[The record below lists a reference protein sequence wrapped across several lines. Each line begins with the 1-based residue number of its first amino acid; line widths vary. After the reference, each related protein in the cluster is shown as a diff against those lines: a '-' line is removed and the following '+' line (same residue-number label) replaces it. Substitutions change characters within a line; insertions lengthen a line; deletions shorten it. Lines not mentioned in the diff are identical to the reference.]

1 MIKTD
6 RYVQTEAAGMLY
18 RLIPVTEE
26 IIRCVIG
33 KEEIKGNDSLIIEKK
48 EYPAVEFAA
57 EENEEKLELK
67 TGKVLA
73 SLELSSGR
81 IEWKHADGTRWCIQ
95 DKADLT
101 KIDVVRYTT
110 GGEKPVINRVK
121 TVDGER
127 NFIQNLKPEKVRD
140 GYRAR
145 VFFDWKEEEEIHGL
159 GQAEEGIYNYRGH
172 NQYLYQHNMRI
183 PMPLFVSTEGYGV
196 LFDCCSLMT
205 FNDEGRESYLFL
217 DTVDQI
223 DYYFMGGNTMDG
235 IIHAYRYLTGK
246 AQMLPKWAYGY
257 IQSKEQYYT
266 SKELEE
272 IVRHYREIGVPLD
285 CVVQDWNTWDPG
297 NWGEK
302 ILDQSRYGDNKEC
315 MERIHEM
322 HAHSMVSVWPNMNA
336 GGKNHQEFFD
346 AGYLLYD
353 YATYDA
359 FNEKAREMYWKQAKE
374 GLFDQGFDSW
384 WCDSTEPFSGPDWG
398 GAVKREPWERFQ
410 LV

>member
-205 FNDEGRESYLFL
+205 FNDEGRESYLFWI
-217 DTVDQI
+217 QWI
-223 DYYFMGGNTMDG
+223 RS
-235 IIHAYRYLTGK
+235 IIISWAAIPWIELS
-246 AQMLPKWAYGY
+246 MLIA
-257 IQSKEQYYT
+257 I
-266 SKELEE
+266 
-272 IVRHYREIGVPLD
+272 
-285 CVVQDWNTWDPG
+285 
-297 NWGEK
+297 
-302 ILDQSRYGDNKEC
+302 
-315 MERIHEM
+315 
-322 HAHSMVSVWPNMNA
+322 
-336 GGKNHQEFFD
+336 
-346 AGYLLYD
+346 
-353 YATYDA
+353 
-359 FNEKAREMYWKQAKE
+359 
-374 GLFDQGFDSW
+374 
-384 WCDSTEPFSGPDWG
+384 
-398 GAVKREPWERFQ
+398 
-410 LV
+410 

>member
-57 EENEEKLELK
+57 EEHEEKLELK

-127 NFIQNLKPEKVRD
+127 NFIQNLKPEKVIVQ
-140 GYRAR
+140 GY
-145 VFFDWKEEEEIHGL
+145 F
-159 GQAEEGIYNYRGH
+159 
-172 NQYLYQHNMRI
+172 
-183 PMPLFVSTEGYGV
+183 S
-196 LFDCCSLMT
+196 
-205 FNDEGRESYLFL
+205 
-217 DTVDQI
+217 
-223 DYYFMGGNTMDG
+223 
-235 IIHAYRYLTGK
+235 TGK
-246 AQMLPKWAYGY
+246 RRKRFTVLARRR
-257 IQSKEQYYT
+257 KEFTIIADTISIFT
-266 SKELEE
+266 ST
-272 IVRHYREIGVPLD
+272 I
-285 CVVQDWNTWDPG
+285 
-297 NWGEK
+297 
-302 ILDQSRYGDNKEC
+302 
-315 MERIHEM
+315 
-322 HAHSMVSVWPNMNA
+322 
-336 GGKNHQEFFD
+336 
-346 AGYLLYD
+346 
-353 YATYDA
+353 
-359 FNEKAREMYWKQAKE
+359 
-374 GLFDQGFDSW
+374 
-384 WCDSTEPFSGPDWG
+384 
-398 GAVKREPWERFQ
+398 
-410 LV
+410 

>member
-205 FNDEGRESYLFL
+205 FNDEGRESYLIFGYSGSDRL
-217 DTVDQI
+217 LFHGRQYHGWNYPCLSLFDRQGADAAEVGLWLYPVQGAI
-223 DYYFMGGNTMDG
+223 LYFQRIRGNCTPLQRNRGSAGLCGSGLEYLGSGQLGGEDSG
-235 IIHAYRYLTGK
+235 
-246 AQMLPKWAYGY
+246 
-257 IQSKEQYYT
+257 S
-266 SKELEE
+266 
-272 IVRHYREIGVPLD
+272 VPL
-285 CVVQDWNTWDPG
+285 
-297 NWGEK
+297 WG
-302 ILDQSRYGDNKEC
+302 
-315 MERIHEM
+315 
-322 HAHSMVSVWPNMNA
+322 
-336 GGKNHQEFFD
+336 
-346 AGYLLYD
+346 
-353 YATYDA
+353 
-359 FNEKAREMYWKQAKE
+359 
-374 GLFDQGFDSW
+374 
-384 WCDSTEPFSGPDWG
+384 
-398 GAVKREPWERFQ
+398 
-410 LV
+410 

>member
-127 NFIQNLKPEKVRD
+127 NFIQNLKRRLSCK
-140 GYRAR
+140 
-145 VFFDWKEEEEIHGL
+145 
-159 GQAEEGIYNYRGH
+159 GIFR
-172 NQYLYQHNMRI
+172 LER
-183 PMPLFVSTEGYGV
+183 
-196 LFDCCSLMT
+196 
-205 FNDEGRESYLFL
+205 EGRDSRSWP
-217 DTVDQI
+217 
-223 DYYFMGGNTMDG
+223 GGGRNLQLSRTQSVSLPAQYEDSN
-235 IIHAYRYLTGK
+235 ASVCFYR
-246 AQMLPKWAYGY
+246 
-257 IQSKEQYYT
+257 
-266 SKELEE
+266 
-272 IVRHYREIGVPLD
+272 
-285 CVVQDWNTWDPG
+285 
-297 NWGEK
+297 
-302 ILDQSRYGDNKEC
+302 
-315 MERIHEM
+315 RIW
-322 HAHSMVSVWPNMNA
+322 S
-336 GGKNHQEFFD
+336 
-346 AGYLLYD
+346 
-353 YATYDA
+353 
-359 FNEKAREMYWKQAKE
+359 
-374 GLFDQGFDSW
+374 
-384 WCDSTEPFSGPDWG
+384 
-398 GAVKREPWERFQ
+398 AV
-410 LV
+410 

>member
-33 KEEIKGNDSLIIEKK
+33 KEEIKENDSLIIEKK
-48 EYPAVEFAA
+48 EYPAVEFAV
-57 EENEEKLELK
+57 EEHEEKLELK

-145 VFFDWKEEEEIHGL
+145 VF
-159 GQAEEGIYNYRGH
+159 
-172 NQYLYQHNMRI
+172 
-183 PMPLFVSTEGYGV
+183 S
-196 LFDCCSLMT
+196 
-205 FNDEGRESYLFL
+205 
-217 DTVDQI
+217 
-223 DYYFMGGNTMDG
+223 
-235 IIHAYRYLTGK
+235 TGK
-246 AQMLPKWAYGY
+246 RRKRFTVLARRR
-257 IQSKEQYYT
+257 KEFTIIADTISIFT
-266 SKELEE
+266 ST
-272 IVRHYREIGVPLD
+272 I
-285 CVVQDWNTWDPG
+285 
-297 NWGEK
+297 
-302 ILDQSRYGDNKEC
+302 
-315 MERIHEM
+315 
-322 HAHSMVSVWPNMNA
+322 
-336 GGKNHQEFFD
+336 
-346 AGYLLYD
+346 
-353 YATYDA
+353 
-359 FNEKAREMYWKQAKE
+359 
-374 GLFDQGFDSW
+374 
-384 WCDSTEPFSGPDWG
+384 
-398 GAVKREPWERFQ
+398 
-410 LV
+410 

>member
-172 NQYLYQHNMRI
+172 NQYL
-183 PMPLFVSTEGYGV
+183 
-196 LFDCCSLMT
+196 
-205 FNDEGRESYLFL
+205 
-217 DTVDQI
+217 
-223 DYYFMGGNTMDG
+223 
-235 IIHAYRYLTGK
+235 
-246 AQMLPKWAYGY
+246 
-257 IQSKEQYYT
+257 
-266 SKELEE
+266 
-272 IVRHYREIGVPLD
+272 
-285 CVVQDWNTWDPG
+285 
-297 NWGEK
+297 
-302 ILDQSRYGDNKEC
+302 
-315 MERIHEM
+315 
-322 HAHSMVSVWPNMNA
+322 
-336 GGKNHQEFFD
+336 
-346 AGYLLYD
+346 
-353 YATYDA
+353 
-359 FNEKAREMYWKQAKE
+359 
-374 GLFDQGFDSW
+374 
-384 WCDSTEPFSGPDWG
+384 
-398 GAVKREPWERFQ
+398 
-410 LV
+410 